1 MLTLGSEV
9 GLTGDKAKTFDEI
22 RNHLWELGQEKA
34 KTETPILWIDALLA
48 ALIDLDYIVKKP

>member
-9 GLTGDKAKTFDEI
+9 GLTNDKAKMFDEI
-22 RNHLWELGQEKA
+22 RSHFWEIGQERA

-48 ALIDLDYIVKKP
+48 ALIDLEYIRKKT